1 MSAPAAKVSK
11 KELNSNHDGADETSG
26 EEQARRGPARAAIFA
41 VRPAAGRRRGPGRA
55 GRGVGGAQPGGRAGA
70 RLGALFFFF
79 YFVRA
84 RPGAGWRRG
93 GEQRCE
99 AGALRPARRGR
110 RRPPLPLPP
119 HLALLPLPPSR
130 EASLYCAPP

>member
-41 VRPAAGRRRGPGRA
+41 A
-55 GRGVGGAQPGGRAGA
+55 
-70 RLGALFFFF
+70 
-79 YFVRA
+79 
-84 RPGAGWRRG
+84 
-93 GEQRCE
+93 
-99 AGALRPARRGR
+99 RPARRPPVGPGGRWAAGPARASAPFLCARGRAGVAPR
-110 RRPPLPLPP
+110 RRTALRGGGAAACSARAEETPPSSPP
-119 HLALLPLPPSR
+119 SLALLPLPPSR